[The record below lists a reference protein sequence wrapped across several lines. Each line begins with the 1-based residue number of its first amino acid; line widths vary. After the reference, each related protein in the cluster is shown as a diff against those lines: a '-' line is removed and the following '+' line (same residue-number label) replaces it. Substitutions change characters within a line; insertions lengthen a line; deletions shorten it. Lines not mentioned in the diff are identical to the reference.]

1 MEILKA
7 LHNCTNSHL
16 VCKLLKSIYNLR
28 KFSRALYQRL
38 HNYYLISKR
47 FIRTKVDSNIQT
59 YT

>member
-7 LHNCTNSHL
+7 LHDCTNSHL
-16 VCKLLKSIYNLR
+16 VCKLLKSIYDLH
-28 KFSRALYQRL
+28 KFSHALYQRF
-38 HNYYLISKR
+38 HNYYLISKG